1 MPDIFKVTLKID
13 TLSTNEIVN
22 CKTALKELNQV
33 NQACKTV
40 PIVIDA
46 LKSALEN
53 EDDIKIKETLLQ
65 PLIMLD
71 GKIQKLIMLLDSHI
85 DNERTLR
92 IQSGIDAKLDSIQ
105 NDLDECMEN
114 FTEEQGKGVKLL
126 SKNIFSNF
134 ILHF

>member
-105 NDLDECMEN
+105 NDLDECMED
-114 FTEEQGKGVKLL
+114 FTEEQGKRVEITL
-126 SKNIFSNF
+126 
-134 ILHF
+134 ILFPEF

>member
-105 NDLDECMEN
+105 NDLDECMED
-114 FTEEQGKGVKLL
+114 FTEEQGKRVDITL
-126 SKNIFSNF
+126 
-134 ILHF
+134 ILFPEF

>member
-105 NDLDECMEN
+105 NDLDECMED
-114 FTEEQGKGVKLL
+114 FTEEQGKGVDITL
-126 SKNIFSNF
+126 
-134 ILHF
+134 ILFPEF